1 MSVFHY
7 LAHSCP
13 IFGSNM
19 ENKNDNAYLESITK
33 QLFEQLDG
41 LEAVPGVPIQ
51 KSAPAAAVVAKKTDE
66 HIDPDKRG
74 G

>member
-1 MSVFHY
+1 
-7 LAHSCP
+7 
-13 IFGSNM
+13 M

-51 KSAPAAAVVAKKTDE
+51 KAAPAAAVVAKKTDE